1 MKTQTQIIM
10 AFGTFFKNLING
22 AKKVFTAAAPYIRKA
37 IDIAPVVGNMVGGK
51 VGNAI
56 TNTSRILGNVAA
68 KGLGSNGAGTWKLP
82 MSANSARFNVPALKY
97 GS

>member
-1 MKTQTQIIM
+1 M

-37 IDIAPVVGNMVGGK
+37 INIAPVVGNMAGGK

-56 TNTSRILGNVAA
+56 TKIGNVAANISA
-68 KGLGSNGAGTWKLP
+68 KGLGSNGAWREPAVSTWKLP
-82 MSANSARFNVPALKY
+82 MSANGARFNVPALKY

>member
-1 MKTQTQIIM
+1 M
-10 AFGTFFKNLING
+10 AFGTFFKNIING

-56 TNTSRILGNVAA
+56 TKIGNVATNISA
-68 KGLGSNGAGTWKLP
+68 KSLGSNGAGTWKLP
-82 MSANSARFNVPALKY
+82 MSANGARFNVPALKY